1 MEKTEIIITAV
12 FDFPPENID
21 KIIETSKDLIDG
33 GDCIVLNV
41 QDGDSKIPGAYNATL
56 GTLPFKACSGAGG
69 FQDKMLTDN
78 KTSKKFI
85 VTCALGGQALLGA
98 KL

>member
-1 MEKTEIIITAV
+1 MATFGELITAATEAV
-12 FDFPPENID
+12 GDNKID
-21 KIIETSKDLIDG
+21 GKKAKELIDG

-56 GTLPFKACSGAGG
+56 GTLPFKVCSGAGG

>member
-1 MEKTEIIITAV
+1 MATFGALITAATEAV
-12 FDFPPENID
+12 GDNKID
-21 KIIETSKDLIDG
+21 GKKAKDLIDG
-33 GDCIVLNV
+33 GDCIALNV

-56 GTLPFKACSGAGG
+56 GTLPFKACSGTGD